1 MRGMRKVFAS
11 AVVALAVFSP
21 QAVAATTAETSS
33 TSAEGGLLN
42 IVCAASSSGLLPA
55 SGLVNAV
62 NQVCDAWKNAQ
73 ENYNRLAKEL
83 EYYRRF
89 LENGLFQNLE
99 SLAKSL
105 ESLAEEGY
113 LDELDPEAKE
123 ETREKLKEAGVKLEE
138 AANAMQKEI
147 QDILNRAAKD
157 SNPDLE
163 AIKSDI
169 QKKIE
174 ERGGEVLKF
183 IDDRINAKTKEVE
196 AKRTELKAAK
206 DAYLDALSDVQ
217 ELSLR
222 KGMDDPETQRAVKKL
237 EAAQKKLAAK
247 QQEYAKIARAASK
260 EYAIL
265 SRMNNDLN
273 RAALEAQ
280 RKVAGQTAVLGAQ
293 KGAEALIK
301 DESLKKLGDQV
312 QQASEELWKEAQ
324 NATSTRAA
332 VQLLARGL
340 GQIANTQVASMT
352 AIQKT
357 LGDLATQ
364 QVYTNQQL
372 AFLTEQIAAQQ
383 ASELQQ
389 AAAEVEYE
397 MANIIASG
405 ESVTERLSGVLD
417 FKKAYGAVSCS
428 KWWVGDCGD
437 GQ

>member
-1 MRGMRKVFAS
+1 MRDMRKVFAS
-11 AVVALAVFSP
+11 MVAALAVFSP

-33 TSAEGGLLN
+33 TSAEDGLLN
-42 IVCAASSSGLLPA
+42 IVCAVSSSGLLPA
-55 SGLVNAV
+55 SGLVDAV
-62 NQVCDAWKNAQ
+62 NQICGAWKNAQ

-83 EYYRRF
+83 EYYRRL
-89 LENGLFQNLE
+89 LESGLFQ
-99 SLAKSL
+99 SL
-105 ESLAEEGY
+105 ESLARGGY
-113 LDELDPEAKE
+113 LDELDPSTRRKALTAAYGGTESEAQ
-123 ETREKLKEAGVKLEE
+123 AKLEE
-138 AANAMQKEI
+138 TADALRKEI
-147 QDILNRAAKD
+147 QSILDQATKD
-157 SNPDLE
+157 PNPDLE
-163 AIKSDI
+163 AVKSDI
-169 QKKIE
+169 QEKIE
-174 ERGGEVLKF
+174 ERGGKVLEF
-183 IDDRINAKTKEVE
+183 VDNYINTRSQEVE
-196 AKRTELKAAK
+196 NKRKELEATKNAYRKALAK
-206 DAYLDALSDVQ
+206 VQ
-217 ELSLR
+217 DLSLK
-222 KGMDDPETQRAVKKL
+222 KGMDDPDTQSAIAALK
-237 EAAQKKLAAK
+237 AAQADLAAK
-247 QQEYAKIARAASK
+247 QREYAKIARAASK

-265 SRMNNDLN
+265 SRVSNDLN
-273 RAALEAQ
+273 RAVLEAQ

-293 KGAEALIK
+293 KGAEALIR

-340 GQIANTQVASMT
+340 GQIANTQVASTT
-352 AIQKT
+352 AIQKA

-372 AFLTEQIAAQQ
+372 ALLTEQIAAQQ

-417 FKKAYGAVSCS
+417 FKKAYGAMSCS
-428 KWWVGDCGD
+428 KWWVGDCGN